1 MRGLIGVRERMG
13 IAVLRGNHKA
23 EGIENAAQQTPLK
36 PMARRIENVD
46 PCTFVTGMSKRTMPA
61 LYLDE
66 VPNDDMRKIPR
77 ESAALTSSSPL
88 RKNDVLSRGTITVT
102 DAFVLDE

>member
-1 MRGLIGVRERMG
+1 MG
-13 IAVLRGNHKA
+13 TAVLRGNHKA
-23 EGIENAAQQTPLK
+23 EGIENAAHQTPLK
-36 PMARRIENVD
+36 PMARHIENVD
-46 PCTFVTGMSKRTMPA
+46 PCSFVTGMSVRSKRTMPA
-61 LYLDE
+61 PYVDE
-66 VPNDDMRKIPR
+66 VPNDDMCKIAR

>member
-1 MRGLIGVRERMG
+1 MG
-13 IAVLRGNHKA
+13 TAVLRGNHKA

-46 PCTFVTGMSKRTMPA
+46 PCSFVTGMSVRSKRTIPA
-61 LYLDE
+61 PYVDE
-66 VPNDDMRKIPR
+66 VPNGDMRKIAR
-77 ESAALTSSSPL
+77 ESAALTSSSSL
-88 RKNDVLSRGTITVT
+88 RKNDVLSRCTITVT